1 MPTIDTDG
9 WTLLSAEERHQ
20 THPGFLLPPASERAA
35 VGVGHAVQ
43 LLFDIETKDGGRV
56 VDRGVDRMWV
66 IVKARTPDGYV
77 GVLDN
82 DPGHAENLN
91 LREGDLIV
99 FGPEHVAAIDHPSR
113 EYIVG
118 KYGDSFFDQGIRNVA
133 PGDC

>member
-1 MPTIDTDG
+1 
-9 WTLLSAEERHQ
+9 
-20 THPGFLLPPASERAA
+20 

-43 LLFDIETKDGGRV
+43 LLVDIETKDGGRV